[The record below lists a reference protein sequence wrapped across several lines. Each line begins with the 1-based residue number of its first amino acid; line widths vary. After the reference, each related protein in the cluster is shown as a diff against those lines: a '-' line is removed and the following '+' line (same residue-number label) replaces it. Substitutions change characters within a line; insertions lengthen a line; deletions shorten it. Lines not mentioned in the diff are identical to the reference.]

1 MRKLLDL
8 TSLHL
13 PASTSSRTAGCT
25 RLRVPAVARVPRA
38 RVVGVGPRPANSRAS
53 RAVRAGADRVR
64 RGVGGGR
71 CALRLA
77 VGRCV
82 GTRCADRPLLLRA
95 RTRWQLR
102 DARLAGHRRAPA
114 DRAGGDRAVLPRQPA
129 RLLLRSACL
138 VVHPTRALR
147 LIWLA
152 SPRPVRRSGAR
163 SAVAPPRSGSGPR
176 RLAKADAQD
185 ASRNSPS

>member
-1 MRKLLDL
+1 
-8 TSLHL
+8 
-13 PASTSSRTAGCT
+13 
-25 RLRVPAVARVPRA
+25 
-38 RVVGVGPRPANSRAS
+38 
-53 RAVRAGADRVR
+53 
-64 RGVGGGR
+64 
-71 CALRLA
+71 
-77 VGRCV
+77 
-82 GTRCADRPLLLRA
+82 
-95 RTRWQLR
+95 
-102 DARLAGHRRAPA
+102 
-114 DRAGGDRAVLPRQPA
+114 
-129 RLLLRSACL
+129 LLRSACL